1 MGGAL
6 RAIGRVF
13 RNIGD
18 NLADIPISEIPWF
31 ALSWLGR
38 AIARIFIASGR
49 DIGDA
54 AAAGL
59 GLAFLVLLGIVTF
72 GLLNWH
78 RETLGQAPPIAGTDS
93 GSGPVEPGKP
103 WWE

>member
-6 RAIGRVF
+6 RAIGRVV

-31 ALSWLGR
+31 SLSWLGR
-38 AIARIFIASGR
+38 AIARLFSPNGR
-49 DIGDA
+49 DMSDA

-59 GLAFLVLLGIVTF
+59 GLMFLVLLVIVGIGVLTWLRESSEVT
-72 GLLNWH
+72 
-78 RETLGQAPPIAGTDS
+78 PPTTGPV
-93 GSGPVEPGKP
+93 SGPTPGDPEKP